1 MFSDAEADF
10 KMYGDDSDLHIIVID
25 EIDALCKNRGSTR
38 DSTGVADNVVNQ
50 LLSKIDGVESI
61 NNMLLI
67 GMTNRKDLID
77 DAMLRPGRLDVQ
89 IYIGLPDEIGR
100 NQIIK
105 IHTNTMRVNNCLDSK
120 FSSE

>member
-1 MFSDAEADF
+1 
-10 KMYGDDSDLHIIVID
+10 MYGDDSDLHIIVID

-77 DAMLRPGRLDVQ
+77 DAILRPGRLDVQ